1 MLMEG
6 TLVEGVFVGFW
17 LVVPKSTSFKFLFP
31 FWKRSFEGLGVD
43 GVLVGFWLRLSTISR
58 SFVFESNKF
67 V

>member
-1 MLMEG
+1 MLVEG
-6 TLVEGVFVGFW
+6 TLVEGVLVRFW
-17 LVVPKSTSFKFLFP
+17 LVKSTSFKFLFP
-31 FWKRSFEGLGVD
+31 FWNRSFEGLGVD